1 LNRQPLQFKFADRE
15 LLLDSIDLLTA
26 PVEVIVNPANSG
38 LTIEGGL
45 ATQIYAAVGD
55 ELQTQSRQLIREYTQ
70 FESGMAVYTEAG
82 NLSYKA
88 IIHAVGPTMGEGDEQ
103 YKIEQTILRSLQLC
117 EINNWHSIAF
127 PAISTGHCHVPVVTC
142 AKAMFKA
149 ITHFWDARHECV
161 IDKIMICLV
170 EKKYQIYV
178 DAFTDGVATQITT
191 ADNTVENVKETD
203 EPIVGEVSLSD
214 DDIADL
220 ENNELDDWFS
230 K

>member
-15 LLLDSIDLLTA
+15 LVLDSIDLLTA

-45 ATQIYAAVGD
+45 AIQIHAAVGD
-55 ELQTQSRQLIREYTQ
+55 ELQTQSRQLIREYNQ
-70 FESGMAVYTEAG
+70 FECGMAVYTDAG
-82 NLSYKA
+82 NMPYKA
-88 IIHAVGPTMGEGDEQ
+88 IIHAIGPTMGEGDEQ
-103 YKIEQTILRSLQLC
+103 YKIEQAILRSLQLC

-127 PAISTGHCHVPVVTC
+127 PAISTGHFNVPVATC

-161 IDKIMICLV
+161 VDKIIICLV

-178 DAFTDGVATQITT
+178 DAFKDDAAAQITT
-191 ADNTVENVKETD
+191 ADNTVENLKD
-203 EPIVGEVSLSD
+203 NDGPIVGEVSLSD

-220 ENNELDDWFS
+220 ENNELDDWFD